1 MSKLTDRTWWKAALL
16 RALYTAIAI
25 VLPYLGG
32 ALLADVPW
40 ITAASAAALGFLAS
54 LATSIA
60 GLPETQGTNLPWW
73 LAAVERVVKTFAQA
87 LAAGFLGATLLSDV
101 PWSTVVQAA
110 LIAALTSLLR
120 LVLAT
125 LPQDPTMQPSDG
137 ITIRGPL
144 RLSGTAIVVDQVNH
158 FDTTDPREA
167 AELTSTQLRRD
178 LKGE

>member
-1 MSKLTDRTWWKAALL
+1 MSKLASSAWWKAAVL

-40 ITAASAAALGFLAS
+40 VTAASAAALGFVAS
-54 LATSIA
+54 LATSLA
-60 GLPETQGTNLPWW
+60 GLPEAEGTNLPWW
-73 LAAVERVVKTFAQA
+73 LAAVERVAKTFAQA

-125 LPQDPTMQPSDG
+125 LPADPTQRSVIRTQSRSSVSGELVIDG
-137 ITIRGPL
+137 
-144 RLSGTAIVVDQVNH
+144 
-158 FDTTDPREA
+158 
-167 AELTSTQLRRD
+167 ELTKSGYVEIRIPDRVPLHRD